1 MIDRDQ
7 KGVCLGENFRVN
19 CFLKMMELDLNV
31 YQEINS
37 SIPLSLDRC
46 ICIIFDVKQDD

>member
-1 MIDRDQ
+1 M
-7 KGVCLGENFRVN
+7 K
-19 CFLKMMELDLNV
+19 LDLNV
-31 YQEINS
+31 YQINS